1 MLLGLGG
8 GNAGSV
14 FNLPFDLCSVWVW
27 SDSTDIPVL
36 VDPCRWPHN
45 GFGALC
51 KTVYVSTAEFIAQP
65 GLLQLIISQTNN
77 LSLRDWG
84 LA

>member
-1 MLLGLGG
+1 MLEVFSTIHLTCALSRV
-8 GNAGSV
+8 GN
-14 FNLPFDLCSVWVW
+14 
-27 SDSTDIPVL
+27 DSADIPFL

-51 KTVYVSTAEFIAQP
+51 KTVYISTAEFIAQP

-77 LSLRDWG
+77 LSLRGWG

>member
-1 MLLGLGG
+1 MLE
-8 GNAGSV
+8 V
-14 FNLPFDLCSVWVW
+14 FSRVLPFDLCSVCLRWG
-27 SDSTDIPVL
+27 TDGTDVPFL
-36 VDPCRWPHN
+36 ADPRRWPHN

-77 LSLRDWG
+77 LSLGGWG